1 MRWEFENVTFL
12 LNAIDVLASNTDY
25 VAIRKRKPRYTSL
38 KVVESRV
45 EEARDREFG
54 KRIEFQAKY
63 DKAVKDA
70 EAENESAIQSF
81 QTIVTDLQKQKSE
94 GRKSTRSSAEK
105 MQFREQ
111 QKVLERR
118 LGIKKQRFERERE
131 RDIKRI
137 QRDVD
142 LEIQRMQFFY
152 KFWAVAIPWIPP
164 FLVGLVVFVRRRLRE
179 REGIEKSRLR

>member
-1 MRWEFENVTFL
+1 V
-12 LNAIDVLASNTDY
+12 D
-25 VAIRKRKPRYTSL
+25 
-38 KVVESRV
+38 
-45 EEARDREFG
+45 
-54 KRIEFQAKY
+54 
-63 DKAVKDA
+63 
-70 EAENESAIQSF
+70 
-81 QTIVTDLQKQKSE
+81 DLQKKKDTGQQNNQ
-94 GRKSTRSSAEK
+94 AELREK
-105 MQFREQ
+105 AQRLDEQ

-118 LGIKKQRFERERE
+118 LGIQKQRYERERE

-164 FLVGLVVFVRRRLRE
+164 FLVGLIVFVRRRLRE